1 MKTVLS
7 GIQPSGNLHLGNY
20 LGSIRNWIGLQD
32 SHRCLFGVM
41 NLHAIT
47 VAQDPLVLRQNIFD
61 AAAVYLACGLDPK
74 KASIFVQ
81 GEVREHVELAWV
93 LGCLTPMGWLDRMT
107 QFKDKT
113 SISNT
118 LENAI
123 TKSPKS
129 VYNLFESCY
138 KELKQE
144 EGFKQ
149 LKLSDDYIAK
159 LDKGG
164 FFEILVKILEDSRRD
179 QAHLGLYSYPV
190 LMAADILLYH
200 ADLVPVGEDQKQH
213 LELTRDLAGAFNRR
227 YKTEYFKLPEP
238 MILKDTKRIMSLQD
252 GTKKM
257 SKSDESDLS
266 RINLEDAPELIVKKV
281 KKAKTDSLT
290 EISYDEN
297 RPEIY
302 NLLNIFASMS
312 GRLPQ
317 AIAEEY
323 KTAGNGKFK
332 GDLAEIIVENLRPI
346 QDNLVRFKQDS
357 GFIANVLRQGQE
369 DATKIASKT
378 RQEVFKL
385 VGLI

>member
-61 AAAVYLACGLDPK
+61 AAAVYLACGLDPQ

-107 QFKDKT
+107 QFKDK
-113 SISNT
+113 ISQ
-118 LENAI
+118 AGDDSDAV
-123 TKSPKS
+123 KS
-129 VYNLFESCY
+129 
-138 KELKQE
+138 
-144 EGFKQ
+144 
-149 LKLSDDYIAK
+149 
-159 LDKGG
+159 
-164 FFEILVKILEDSRRD
+164 R
-179 QAHLGLYSYPV
+179 AHLGLYAYPV

-227 YKTEYFKLPEP
+227 YGKEYFKLPEP

-281 KKAKTDSLT
+281 KKAKTDSLA

-317 AIAEEY
+317 TIAEEY

-346 QDNLVRFKQDS
+346 QDNLARFKQDR
-357 GFIANVLRQGQE
+357 GFIANVLQQGQE